1 MQHSFSINQK
11 RIGSIDLLRGLVMI
25 IMALDHTRDF
35 FHKEAFTGDPLDLA
49 TTTPFLYFTRWITH
63 FCAPTFVFLSGL
75 SAWLQG
81 QRKSKK
87 ELSRFLITRGFWLV
101 LAEITLIT
109 LGITGDIYFGMFIL
123 QTIWSIGISM
133 VILGLVVWLPFRAI
147 LAIGL
152 LIVFGHNSIDFAEA
166 TREGNVPLWWNF
178 LHLPTVVPLWGNHV
192 LGIFYP
198 FLPWTG
204 LMMLGY
210 CCGKL
215 FSNTEPQRRNKILLV
230 MGIGALLLF
239 IVLRFIDKYGDP
251 GHWKEQKN
259 ILYSF
264 LDFMDVQKY
273 PPSLFY
279 ICATIGGAFIFLAIV
294 RNTTNRLAKII
305 TIYGRVPFFYYIVH
319 FYILHS
325 LSIIFYLVRGHS
337 MEEGMKGVQGL
348 PLKFIIPGEGYD
360 LWVVYAIWFAV
371 VIALYPLCKWYDN
384 YKTNHKEKWWLSYL

>member
-1 MQHSFSINQK
+1 MQQSFSINQK

-35 FHKEAFTGDPLDLA
+35 FHKEAFSGDPLDLA

-63 FCAPTFVFLSGL
+63 FCAPAFVFLSGV
-75 SAWLQG
+75 SAWLQS

-87 ELSRFLITRGFWLV
+87 ELSRFLITRGLWLV
-101 LAEITLIT
+101 LVEITLIT
-109 LGITGDIYFGMFIL
+109 FGITGDIYFGIFIL

-133 VILGLVVWLPFRAI
+133 VILGLVIWLPFSAI
-147 LAIGL
+147 LVIGL
-152 LIVFGHNSIDFAEA
+152 LIVFGHNIIDFAEA
-166 TREGNVPLWWNF
+166 TRKGNVPVWWNF

-215 FSNTEPQRRNKILLV
+215 FTNTEPERRNKILLG

-239 IVLRFIDKYGDP
+239 IILRFIDIYGDP
-251 GHWKEQKN
+251 GHWTQQKN
-259 ILYSF
+259 TLYSF

-273 PPSLFY
+273 PPSLLY
-279 ICATIGGAFIFLAIV
+279 ICATMGGALIFLALV
-294 RNTTNRLAKII
+294 KNTTNRLSKII
-305 TIYGRVPFFYYIVH
+305 TIYGRVPFFYYILH

-325 LSIIFYLVRGHS
+325 IAVILYLTRGHS
-337 MEEGMKGVQGL
+337 MEEGMKGVQRL
-348 PLKFIIPGEGYD
+348 PFKFTIPGEGYD
-360 LWVVYAIWFAV
+360 LWVVYAIWLAV

>member
-1 MQHSFSINQK
+1 MQQSLSINQK

-63 FCAPTFVFLSGL
+63 FCAPTFVFLSGV
-75 SAWLQG
+75 SAWLQSR
-81 QRKSKK
+81 RKTKK
-87 ELSRFLITRGFWLV
+87 ELSRFLITRGLWLV
-101 LAEITLIT
+101 LAEITLVT
-109 LGITGDIYFGMFIL
+109 FGISGDIYFGMFIL
-123 QTIWSIGISM
+123 QTIWAIGISM
-133 VILGLVVWLPFRAI
+133 VILGLVIRLPFNAI
-147 LAIGL
+147 LIIGL

-166 TREGNVPLWWNF
+166 ARKGNVPVWWNF

-215 FSNTEPQRRNKILLV
+215 FSITEPERRNKRLLW

-239 IVLRFIDKYGDP
+239 IVLRFIDIYGDP
-251 GHWKEQKN
+251 GHWVQQKTT
-259 ILYSF
+259 LYSF

-273 PPSLFY
+273 PPSLLY
-279 ICATIGGAFIFLAIV
+279 ICATIGGALIFLALIK
-294 RNTTNRLAKII
+294 NTTNGLAKII
-305 TIYGRVPFFYYIVH
+305 TIYGRVPFFYYILH
-319 FYILHS
+319 FYMLHS
-325 LSIIFYLVRGHS
+325 LSIIFYLARGHS

-348 PLKFIIPGEGYD
+348 PFKFIIPGEGYD
-360 LWVVYAIWFAV
+360 LWVVYAIWLAV

-384 YKTNHKEKWWLSYL
+384 YKTKHKEKWWLGYL